1 MPKSWLTITFLLSFL
16 ASSVA
21 LHWMQLASYPR
32 EVWIVFLVS
41 TVISLGFSFR
51 SNIFKIV
58 LCVLLGSV
66 IAFMRI
72 EQTTHETRY
81 NSVEAFVSEEEIVLH
96 GIISA
101 EPDKRPM
108 KTKFTI
114 EVNEITDEY
123 GDVYKVNGKVLV
135 TDNDQW
141 PVHKYGNEVIAKGI
155 LERPGQIENFH
166 YDRYLSRFDIYSV
179 IYRAK
184 LETIREGHG
193 NKLFSFLYDLKEKFE
208 SQINRLY
215 PEPHASFM
223 AGLLTGS
230 RRGIPEHLLENFQ
243 TTGLTHIIAISGYNV
258 TIVMS
263 VVAACLFF
271 LPLKWRFLPS
281 MIAIIFFTIFVG
293 ASPSVVRASIMGSLG
308 LFALQTGRM
317 KHSFI
322 AVLLTAFIMI
332 VWNPKY
338 LWYDAGFQLSFL
350 AVLGVVFIGPLVEPY
365 IKAVPKSFSL
375 REALQ
380 MTIAAQLTAVP
391 LIVILFGHFS
401 VVAPPA
407 NVLVAFF
414 IPLGMLFGFL
424 GTIISFISF
433 GLGQAVSFLGWG
445 MLQIIIFVAES
456 LSNVPYALLKVN
468 VSLWWILFY
477 YLVLTFVIIF
487 LTRKRA
493 ANCEVSSPAR

>member
-1 MPKSWLTITFLLSFL
+1 
-16 ASSVA
+16 
-21 LHWMQLASYPR
+21 MQLASYPR

-41 TVISLGFSFR
+41 IIISLGLSFR
-51 SNIFKIV
+51 SNVFKLV

-66 IAFMRI
+66 ISFMRI
-72 EQTTHETRY
+72 EQTTHEIRY
-81 NSVEAFVSEEEIVLH
+81 NSVEAFVSEEEIILH
-96 GIISA
+96 GIILA

-108 KTKFTI
+108 KTKFT
-114 EVNEITDEY
+114 V
-123 GDVYKVNGKVLV
+123 DVDNIVINNGALLERVMLPLDDCHWQSLEESTTSREAVKCFKVDGKVLV

-141 PVHKYGNEVIAKGI
+141 PVHKYGDEVVAIGV
-155 LERPGQIENFH
+155 LELPGQIEDFH

-179 IYRAK
+179 MYRAK
-184 LETIREGHG
+184 IETISEGHG
-193 NKLFSFLYDLKEKFE
+193 NKIFAFLYDLKEKFE

-230 RRGIPEHLLENFQ
+230 RRGIPEHLLEDFQ
-243 TTGLTHIIAISGYNV
+243 TTGLTHIIAISGYNI

-271 LPLKWRFLPS
+271 LPLRWRFYPS
-281 MIAIIFFTIFVG
+281 IISIIFFTIFVG
-293 ASPSVVRASIMGSLG
+293 ASPSVVRAAIMGSLG
-308 LFALQTGRM
+308 LFALQSGRM

-332 VWNPKY
+332 AVNPKY

-350 AVLGVVFIGPLVEPY
+350 AVLGVTFIGPMVEPY

-391 LIVILFGHFS
+391 LIVVLFGHFS
-401 VVAPPA
+401 VVAPLA

-424 GTIISFISF
+424 GTVLSFISF

-456 LSNVPYALLKVN
+456 LSNVPYALLDVE
-468 VSLWWILFY
+468 VSWWGILIY
-477 YLVLTFVIIF
+477 YIVLTALIIF
-487 LTRKRA
+487 WSRKKV
-493 ANCEVSSPAR
+493 E